1 MEREMHSQL
10 ELFSQGKDYSEKCAK
25 RSESF
30 FSYMRNYEK
39 QIILLICFLAT
50 ALVSFALGIEK
61 GKKIATLKP
70 ADNRFDTAKKIDD
83 LAIEKLVK
91 IQPVLPANPVTTKEV
106 AGSIDLTKPTLSGQ
120 LKASI
125 PIGSYTIQ
133 VASYRTKGAAEK
145 EGQFLRKKGFS
156 PLVLYKGN
164 FSIVCVGNFTNK
176 KEAESF
182 LSKLKGQYRD
192 CYIRRL

>member
-10 ELFSQGKDYSEKCAK
+10 ELFSQGKDYSEKVAK

-61 GKKIATLKP
+61 GKSLATLKST
-70 ADNRFDTAKKIDD
+70 DNRFDTAKKIED

-91 IQPVLPANPVTTKEV
+91 IQSSVITKEIS
-106 AGSIDLTKPTLSGQ
+106 GTIDSTKPILSGQ

-133 VASYRTKGAAEK
+133 VASYRTKDSAEK
-145 EGQFLRKKGFS
+145 EEQSLRKKGFS

-164 FSIVCVGNFTNK
+164 FSVVCVGNFTNK
-176 KEAESF
+176 KEAQSF